1 VIFVVKIINR
11 RSISMFSKRS
21 IILFVLISTIFCIS
35 CGNKEE
41 AVVPAGPLWKPSG
54 NEGNITGFIAFNG
67 EAPALRKMEM
77 SQDSACEKMGESFFD
92 DVIVIDGKMQN
103 VFVYVKNGLPK
114 ASFEIPAAEVSL
126 DQKGCQYVPRVLGI
140 QTGQPLKILN
150 SDPTDHNI
158 HPVPKINREWNQS
171 QLAGQGPI
179 TRKFAKEEALI
190 QVKCNK
196 HPWMTAWLGV
206 LSHPFFAV
214 SGADGSFTIRGLPPG
229 EYELEAWHEKYGAK
243 TLKVKVN
250 ERADSTADFTFNADT
265 AYRASSLKIEPAVVI
280 P

>member
-1 VIFVVKIINR
+1 M
-11 RSISMFSKRS
+11 SAKRS
-21 IILFVLISTIFCIS
+21 IILFVLIATIFCIS
-35 CGNKEE
+35 CGSNEE

-54 NEGNITGFIAFNG
+54 NEGNITGVISFNG
-67 EAPALRKMEM
+67 EVPAPRKMEM
-77 SQDSACEKMGESFFD
+77 SQDSACENMGESFFD
-92 DVIVIDGKMQN
+92 DVIVSDGKLKN

-126 DQKGCQYVPRVLGI
+126 DQKGCQYVPRVLGV
-140 QTGQPLKILN
+140 QTGQALKILN

-158 HPVPKINREWNQS
+158 HPTPKMNREWNQS

-179 TRKFAKEEALI
+179 TRKFTKEETLF

-214 SGADGSFTIRGLPPG
+214 SGADGSFAIKGLPSG
-229 EYELEAWHEKYGAK
+229 EYEIEAWHEKYGVR

-265 AYRASSLKIEPAVVI
+265 AYKESSLKIQPAVVI